1 MEAKKRIYI
10 GLLTASLFFAI
21 FVLFL
26 LWFLI
31 SERELIISQL
41 LLSFILSLLI
51 IFFLI
56 LAIGIF
62 AIVLMILRSRSIP
75 SLENIT
81 QLANEML
88 FPLTLIVGRLIGI
101 EKEKILRSFI
111 AVNNYL
117 VHCKKLILK
126 EEQVMLLV
134 PHCLQNADCPFKVT
148 QDVNNCKE
156 CGKCKIGE
164 LKKMSRENGVILKVA
179 TGGTLARKFI
189 KENKPRAV
197 IAVACER
204 DLSSGIHDMG
214 ILPVMGVLNCRP
226 NGPCFNTDV
235 ELEKVEDAIKTMCKG
250 GKQ

>member
-10 GLLTASLFFAI
+10 GLLAASLFFAI
-21 FVLFL
+21 FTLFL
-26 LWFLI
+26 LWYLV
-31 SERELIISQL
+31 SKREFIVSQFL
-41 LLSFILSLLI
+41 LLLILTLVILL
-51 IFFLI
+51 FLI
-56 LAIGIF
+56 LATGIV
-62 AIVLMILRSRSIP
+62 AIVFMILRSRSIP

-117 VHCKKLILK
+117 VRCKKLILK
-126 EEQVMLLV
+126 EEQIMLLV
-134 PHCLQNADCPFKVT
+134 PHCLQNSDCPHKITV
-148 QDVNNCKE
+148 DVNNCKE
-156 CGKCKIGE
+156 CGKCKVGE
-164 LKKMSRENGVILKVA
+164 LKKLAREHGAILKVA

-189 KENKPRAV
+189 EENKPRGV

-214 ILPVMGVLNCRP
+214 FLPVMGVLNCRP

-235 ELEKVEDAIKTMCKG
+235 ELERVESALNIMCKG
-250 GKQ
+250 G

>member
-10 GLLTASLFFAI
+10 GLLAASLLIAI
-21 FVLFL
+21 FALSL
-26 LWFLI
+26 LWYLI
-31 SERELIISQL
+31 SRREFIISQL
-41 LLSFILSLLI
+41 LLLIILCLVILLFFIL
-51 IFFLI
+51 
-56 LAIGIF
+56 ATGIV
-62 AIVLMILRSRSIP
+62 AIVFMILRSRSIP
-75 SLENIT
+75 SLENIS

-88 FPLTLIVGRLIGI
+88 FPLTIIIGRLLGI

-117 VHCKKLILK
+117 VRCKKLILR
-126 EEQVMLLV
+126 EEQLMLLV
-134 PHCLQNADCPFKVT
+134 PHCLQNADCPFKIT
-148 QDVNNCKE
+148 RDVNNCKE
-156 CGKCKIGE
+156 CGKCKVGE
-164 LKKMSRENGVILKVA
+164 LKKLAREHGVILKVA

-214 ILPVMGVLNCRP
+214 VLPVMGVLNCRP

-235 ELEKVEDAIKTMCKG
+235 ELEKVENAIKTMCKG
-250 GKQ
+250 GK

>member
-21 FVLFL
+21 FALFL
-26 LWFLI
+26 LWYLV
-31 SERELIISQL
+31 SKREFIVSQFL
-41 LLSFILSLLI
+41 LLLILTLVILL
-51 IFFLI
+51 FLI
-56 LAIGIF
+56 LATGIV
-62 AIVLMILRSRSIP
+62 AIVFMILRSRSIP

-88 FPLTLIVGRLIGI
+88 FPLTLIVGRFIGI

-117 VHCKKLILK
+117 VRCKKLILK
-126 EEQVMLLV
+126 EEQIMLLV
-134 PHCLQNADCPFKVT
+134 PHCLQNSDCPHKITV
-148 QDVNNCKE
+148 DVNNCKE
-156 CGKCKIGE
+156 CGKCKVGE
-164 LKKMSRENGVILKVA
+164 LKKLAREHGAILKVA

-189 KENKPRAV
+189 EENKPRGV

-214 ILPVMGVLNCRP
+214 FIPVMGVLNCRP

-235 ELEKVEDAIKTMCKG
+235 ELERVESALNIMCKG
-250 GKQ
+250 G